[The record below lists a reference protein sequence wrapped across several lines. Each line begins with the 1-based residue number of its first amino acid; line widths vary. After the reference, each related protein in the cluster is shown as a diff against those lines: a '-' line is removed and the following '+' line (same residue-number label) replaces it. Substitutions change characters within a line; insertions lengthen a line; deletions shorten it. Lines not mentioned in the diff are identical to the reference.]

1 MASRKT
7 RPRGGASYLHWHG
20 QSWRVQLAVPARLR
34 GAIGCAVLYHPLHT
48 DSLAIAERTK
58 HRAIAALKDRLVAAE
73 RQLERRKDGDPWPAA
88 GFVDTEIGCFREPE
102 ASDAE
107 AQVQSRVQDRGGPLG
122 A

>member
-1 MASRKT
+1 MATRARKS
-7 RPRGGASYLHWHG
+7 ASYLHWHG

-73 RQLERRKDGDPWPAA
+73 GELERQRWG
-88 GFVDTEIGCFREPE
+88 
-102 ASDAE
+102 
-107 AQVQSRVQDRGGPLG
+107 
-122 A
+122 